1 MSFQTDFA
9 HRQNADRT
17 WDSICRRC
25 YLTVGRAQCE
35 DDLAIEE
42 NLHAC
47 TGLWAIEHASDFEM
61 VGISQNR
68 THGVGIEAESV
79 LLPRRLDG

>member
-1 MSFQTDFA
+1 MGFNLSEVLP
-9 HRQNADRT
+9 H
-17 WDSICRRC
+17 
-25 YLTVGRAQCE
+25 GREGACE